1 MEKIKSLLLSDTLW
15 LTIGEKALIIILIII
30 VAYIVRTLTHRII
43 NGFFKEKKLVKI
55 NITTTRREETI
66 KNLLKNASSYI
77 ISFIVIVMIL
87 DVLGV
92 PIGTILAGAGV
103 VGLAVGFGA
112 QSLVKDV
119 ISGFFI
125 IFEDQFSVDDYI
137 QVTGL
142 EGTVEVIG
150 LRTTKIQGFEGEQYV
165 IPNGNIQEV
174 VNYSIHNG
182 LSIVDINLPYESNIE
197 LVEKEIKK
205 IITGMAKEHDEFVND
220 PKIFGVQMLELS
232 NYVLRVVADTQPTFQ
247 WAGARIIRKE
257 IQDKLYQQ
265 GIEIPSPRIVV
276 YNREKEGMGG
286 MK

>member
-125 IFEDQFSVDDYI
+125 IFEDQFSVGDYI